1 MKHPY
6 NHRLRLGEFA
16 QRQGIKPAPRAFQT
30 SVLTVRKWLRR
41 YQQECL
47 RERSRTPHQTPAA
60 LEQRGVG
67 LRRQLLTFG
76 AARLK
81 GEFDLPPSHVTIGR
95 ILRAHGLLQK
105 RRRKYQRT
113 QDVAQV
119 KACWRLFQQ
128 LSADTKDLQD
138 IRPYWPQA
146 QRLPLIQY
154 AAGEVRSGLLFLA
167 FAQRRSASASAVFA
181 ARMQRHLARYGVECA
196 TWSGKPTTALS
207 SSAATTNGGFP
218 AALGESQHVR
228 IPPAAH
234 TYNSDVETGQRGR
247 LLWALKMT

>member
-1 MKHPY
+1 MA
-6 NHRLRLGEFA
+6 GEW
-16 QRQGIKPAPRAFQT
+16 K
-30 SVLTVRKWLRR
+30 
-41 YQQECL
+41 
-47 RERSRTPHQTPAA
+47 
-60 LEQRGVG
+60 
-67 LRRQLLTFG
+67 
-76 AARLK
+76 RLK

-138 IRPYWPQA
+138 SWPYWPQA

-181 ARMQRHLARYGVECA
+181 TCMQRHLARYGVELRHLVWQTDNGTEFIGGHDERRLPGGSGRVAACA
-196 TWSGKPTTALS
+196 HPARRPYLQQRCRNRPARQAFVGFENDLKTEALS
-207 SSAATTNGGFP
+207 
-218 AALGESQHVR
+218 V
-228 IPPAAH
+228 
-234 TYNSDVETGQRGR
+234 
-247 LLWALKMT
+247 